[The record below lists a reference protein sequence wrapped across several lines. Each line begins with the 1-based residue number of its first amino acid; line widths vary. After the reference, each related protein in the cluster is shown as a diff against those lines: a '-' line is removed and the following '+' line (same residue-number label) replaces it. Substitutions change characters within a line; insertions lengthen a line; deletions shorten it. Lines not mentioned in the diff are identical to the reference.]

1 MKITLD
7 ALVDALIAELGTV
20 FGALAGADGAVEPGK
35 IVRSRRW
42 VVECALGGD
51 LVGSCALTFDAAP
64 VAALCNVIVGLDGE
78 VPDTMVADTLRE
90 TMNQASAAVS
100 LRPDAKGT
108 TITVSKVD
116 VHETD
121 PAGPLIAA
129 YTMTVSTLAA
139 PIAVGAYG
147 TTVASLPVHAAAGEE
162 TGGRIDVILD
172 IDLPVI
178 VRFGRTE
185 MSIRALTRLGPG
197 SVIDLGRSPDDP
209 VEILVSD
216 RVVAH
221 GEVVVVGGNYGIRI
235 IDVASPAERMR
246 TVEAW
251 T

>member
-7 ALVDALIAELGTV
+7 QLLDTLTAELGTV
-20 FGALAGADGAVEPGK
+20 FGALAGADGKIEPGK
-35 IVRSRRW
+35 IVRTRRW
-42 VVECALGGD
+42 VVECSLGGD
-51 LVGSCALTFDAAP
+51 LVGSCSITFDAAP
-64 VAALCNVIVGLDGE
+64 IAALCNIIVGLDGE
-78 VPDTMVADTLRE
+78 VSDSMVADTLRE
-90 TMNQASAAVS
+90 TVNQAAGAVS
-100 LRPDAKGT
+100 LRPESKGI
-108 TITVSKVD
+108 TITVTKVAAHD
-116 VHETD
+116 SD
-121 PAGPLIAA
+121 PAGPMVAA
-129 YTMTVSTLAA
+129 YTMSVSTLAT

-147 TTVASLPVHAAAGEE
+147 TTVTSLPVHQPAGAEA
-162 TGGRIDVILD
+162 GGRIDVILD

-221 GEVVVVGGNYGIRI
+221 GEVVIVGGNYGIRI
-235 IDVASPAERMR
+235 LDVASAAERMR